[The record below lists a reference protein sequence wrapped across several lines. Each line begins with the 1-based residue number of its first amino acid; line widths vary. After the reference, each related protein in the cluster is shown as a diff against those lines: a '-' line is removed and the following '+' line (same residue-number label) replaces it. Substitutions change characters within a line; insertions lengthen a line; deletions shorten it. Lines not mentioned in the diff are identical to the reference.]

1 MLWFVLKLDTGIRL
15 RVRACLSCACDSK
28 CLRGLCRVHAQVKAA
43 DSVGDRFVVE
53 GNPFDS
59 VRVKNAG
66 VEAAAAGG
74 LHG

>member
-1 MLWFVLKLDTGIRL
+1 MY
-15 RVRACLSCACDSK
+15 
-28 CLRGLCRVHAQVKAA
+28 AQVKAA

-74 LHG
+74 LYGCVASSQRTFGVN